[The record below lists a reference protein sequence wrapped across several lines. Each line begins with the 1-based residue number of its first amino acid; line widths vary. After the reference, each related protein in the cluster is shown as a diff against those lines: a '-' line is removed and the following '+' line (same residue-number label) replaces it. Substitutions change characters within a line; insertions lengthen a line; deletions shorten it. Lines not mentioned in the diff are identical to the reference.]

1 MKNDTKLER
10 AKIFL
15 PFDALKGLKEALRE
29 KEKILVDKKILSIE
43 EKEKISKKLIQI
55 KKGMIIKVIYFEN
68 NEYIELEGM
77 VSLIDFVYKKIK
89 IDTDDQIEYLKILN
103 SLNEVKDVNAGFEF
117 GATLQGFTA
126 IEVGDII
133 ETYALERI

>member
-89 IDTDDQIEYLKILN
+89 I
-103 SLNEVKDVNAGFEF
+103 VKK
-117 GATLQGFTA
+117 
-126 IEVGDII
+126 
-133 ETYALERI
+133 